1 MLQIMR
7 SRKAESKPLSFST
20 TMRNPNRIV
29 SFLNCLL
36 PYENKILNHDV
47 IMKVVH
53 NAIKEKLY
61 TPVIVNRTPELAYI
75 LKSDDEKYSD
85 IQIDFIIEMSP
96 QNHKEAGFEYGWD
109 SRFDT
114 IFKLPM
120 EFGFVQY
127 AMGEPIRI
135 STTGHMLIDALNE
148 EEPNEE
154 KIQMVFL
161 NSMMK
166 YQSNNPYR
174 KNANSNV
181 PLILLLQVLKML
193 KEDTEENGAGV
204 FRQELSLFIC
214 WPDNDAKAL
223 YDKIKQIRSEVGYS
237 YSDEYMYEICLEL
250 LGASDEQRNRFKLS
264 QICGEAVDEYI
275 RKMRTTGIISLRG
288 NGRFIDYNAWEIEK
302 IDYILE
308 NYSEYK
314 SFESKD
320 EYFDYIGAID
330 TTVISMENAVPADTT
345 DLRKAT
351 LKRFA
356 AEYSKEVIY
365 SELHKVCSK
374 TASTDYML
382 KLLPGPV
389 RLEFLTSIAMV
400 QNFENLD
407 VTPNYTIDDEGLPT
421 NTASGGKADI
431 VCFDKEY
438 QSLVEV
444 TLMCGRQDQ
453 VNNEIVPIRRHLL
466 EEKKNQENTFSV
478 FVAPTIH
485 EDTKQIAEWY
495 KFKEGLDIV
504 TYAIDEFVDKIK
516 KKIKFQIFWG
526 KQYKISYGKKV
537 YYGT

>member
-1 MLQIMR
+1 MR

-36 PYENKILNHDV
+36 PYENKILTHDV

-61 TPVIVNRTPELAYI
+61 TPVIVNRTPDLAYI

-96 QNHKEAGFEYGWD
+96 QKHKEAGFEYGWD

-250 LGASDEQRNRFKLS
+250 
-264 QICGEAVDEYI
+264 
-275 RKMRTTGIISLRG
+275 
-288 NGRFIDYNAWEIEK
+288 
-302 IDYILE
+302 
-308 NYSEYK
+308 
-314 SFESKD
+314 
-320 EYFDYIGAID
+320 
-330 TTVISMENAVPADTT
+330 
-345 DLRKAT
+345 
-351 LKRFA
+351 
-356 AEYSKEVIY
+356 
-365 SELHKVCSK
+365 
-374 TASTDYML
+374 
-382 KLLPGPV
+382 
-389 RLEFLTSIAMV
+389 
-400 QNFENLD
+400 
-407 VTPNYTIDDEGLPT
+407 
-421 NTASGGKADI
+421 
-431 VCFDKEY
+431 
-438 QSLVEV
+438 
-444 TLMCGRQDQ
+444 
-453 VNNEIVPIRRHLL
+453 
-466 EEKKNQENTFSV
+466 
-478 FVAPTIH
+478 
-485 EDTKQIAEWY
+485 
-495 KFKEGLDIV
+495 
-504 TYAIDEFVDKIK
+504 
-516 KKIKFQIFWG
+516 
-526 KQYKISYGKKV
+526 
-537 YYGT
+537 

>member
-1 MLQIMR
+1 MR
-7 SRKAESKPLSFST
+7 SRKAERKPLSFST

-29 SFLNCLL
+29 VFLDCLL
-36 PYENKILNHDV
+36 PYENQLLTHDV
-47 IMKVVH
+47 IMKVIH

-75 LKSDDEKYSD
+75 LRSDDEKYSD
-85 IQIDFIIEMSP
+85 AQIEFIIEMSP
-96 QNHKEAGFEYGWD
+96 QKHQEAGFASGWD
-109 SRFDT
+109 TRFDT
-114 IFKLPM
+114 IFRLPM
-120 EFGFVQY
+120 EFGFVKY

-174 KNANSNV
+174 KNANANV
-181 PLILLLQVLKML
+181 PLILLLQVLRLL
-193 KEDTEENGAGV
+193 KEDAEENGAGV

-214 WPDNDAKAL
+214 WPDNNARAL
-223 YDKIKQIRSEVGYS
+223 YDKIKQVRSEVGYS

-250 LGASDEQRNRFKLS
+250 LGATDEQRNRFKLS

-288 NGRFIDYNAWEIEK
+288 NGRFIDYNAWEIDK

-308 NYSEYK
+308 HYSEYK
-314 SFESKD
+314 TFESKD
-320 EYFDYIGAID
+320 EYFEYIGTVD
-330 TTVISMENAVPADTT
+330 TTVISMASAVPTDTT
-345 DLRKAT
+345 DLRRT
-351 LKRFA
+351 VLKKFA
-356 AEYSKEVIY
+356 SEYSREVIY
-365 SELHKVCSK
+365 SELRKVCKKS
-374 TASTDYML
+374 ASTDDML

-389 RLEFLTSIAMV
+389 RLEFLVSIAMA

-407 VTPNYTIDDEGLPT
+407 VTPNYIIDDEGLPT

-444 TLMCGRQDQ
+444 TLMCGRQEQ
-453 VNNEIVPIRRHLL
+453 VNNEIIPIRRHLL
-466 EEKKNQENTFSV
+466 EEKEKQEKTFSV
-478 FVAPTIH
+478 FVAPAIH
-485 EDTKQIAEWY
+485 EDTRQIAEWY
-495 KFKEGLDIV
+495 KFKEDLDIA

-516 KKIKFQIFWG
+516 RED
-526 KQYKISYGKKV
+526 KISKLLNDKS
-537 YYGT
+537 

>member
-1 MLQIMR
+1 MR
-7 SRKAESKPLSFST
+7 IRKAESKPLSFST

-29 SFLNCLL
+29 NFLNCIL
-36 PYENKILNHDV
+36 PYENQILTHEV
-47 IMKVVH
+47 IMKVIH

-61 TPVIVNRTPELAYI
+61 TPLIINRMPDLYHI
-75 LKSDDEKYSD
+75 LKSEDEKYSD
-85 IQIDFIIEMSP
+85 KQIEFIIEKSP
-96 QNHKEAGFEYGWD
+96 QKHKEAGFEYGWD

-120 EFGFVQY
+120 EFGFLKY
-127 AMGEPIRI
+127 AMGEPIII
-135 STTGHMLIDALNE
+135 STTGHMLIDAMNE

-166 YQSNNPYR
+166 YQTNNPYR

-181 PLILLLQVLKML
+181 PLILLLQVLMML
-193 KEDTEENGAGV
+193 KEDAQENGAGI

-214 WPDNDAKAL
+214 WPDNDAGAL
-223 YDKIKQIRSEVGYS
+223 YNKIKQIRSNVGYS

-250 LGASDEQRNRFKLS
+250 LGASDQQRKRFKLS

-288 NGRFIDYNAWEIEK
+288 NGRFIDYNAWEIDK
-302 IDYILE
+302 INYILE
-308 NYSEYK
+308 KYSEYK
-314 SFESKD
+314 TFISKD
-320 EYFDYIGAID
+320 EYFEYIGAVD
-330 TTVISMENAVPADTT
+330 TIIISMESVAPYDTT
-345 DLRKAT
+345 DLRKSA
-351 LKRFA
+351 LKKLA
-356 AEYSKEVIY
+356 AEYSKEAIY
-365 SELHKVCSK
+365 AELHKVCNK
-374 TASTDYML
+374 KASTDYML

-400 QNFENLD
+400 QNFKNLD

-431 VCFDKEY
+431 ICFDKDC

-466 EEKKNQENTFSV
+466 EEKKNQEKTFSV
-478 FVAPTIH
+478 FVAPKIH
-485 EDTKQIAEWY
+485 EDTKQMAEWY
-495 KFKEGLDIV
+495 KFKEDLDIV
-504 TYAIDEFVDKIK
+504 TYAIDEFIEKIK
-516 KKIKFQIFWG
+516 QEEKL
-526 KQYKISYGKKV
+526 SSLLR
-537 YYGT
+537 

>member
-7 SRKAESKPLSFST
+7 GRKAESKPLSFST

-36 PYENKILNHDV
+36 PYENQILTHDV
-47 IMKVVH
+47 IMKVIH
-53 NAIKEKLY
+53 NAIKKKLY
-61 TPVIVNRTPELAYI
+61 TPVVVNRTPDLLCIY
-75 LKSDDEKYSD
+75 KSEDKKYSEM
-85 IQIDFIIEMSP
+85 QIEYIIRMSP
-96 QNHKEAGFEYGWD
+96 QKHKEAGFEYGWD

-114 IFKLPM
+114 IFKLSM
-120 EFGFVQY
+120 EFGFVKY
-127 AMGEPIRI
+127 AMREPIRI

-148 EEPNEE
+148 DEPNEE
-154 KIQMVFL
+154 KIQAVFL

-166 YQSNNPYR
+166 YQSDNPYR

-181 PLILLLQVLKML
+181 PLILLLQVLRLL
-193 KEDTEENGAGV
+193 KEDVEENGAGV

-214 WPDNDAKAL
+214 WPNNDAKAL
-223 YDKIKQIRSEVGYS
+223 YKKIKQIRKEVGYS

-250 LGASDEQRNRFKLS
+250 LGATYGQRNRFKLS

-275 RKMRTTGIISLRG
+275 RKMRTTGLISLRG
-288 NGRFIDYNAWEIEK
+288 NGRFIDYNAWEVRK
-302 IDYILE
+302 IDYILAH
-308 NYSEYK
+308 YSEYRT
-314 SFESKD
+314 FESKD
-320 EYFDYIGAID
+320 EYFEYIGAVD
-330 TTVISMENAVPADTT
+330 TMVISMESAVPIDTT
-345 DLRKAT
+345 DLRKNA
-351 LKRFA
+351 LKKFA
-356 AEYSKEVIY
+356 AEYSKEEIY
-365 SELHKVCSK
+365 FELHKVCKKSA
-374 TASTDYML
+374 TTDYML

-466 EEKKNQENTFSV
+466 EEKKSHEKTFSV

-485 EDTKQIAEWY
+485 EDTTQMAEWY
-495 KFKEGLDIV
+495 KFKEDLDII

-516 KKIKFQIFWG
+516 RED
-526 KQYKISYGKKV
+526 KISKLLE
-537 YYGT
+537 

>member
-1 MLQIMR
+1 MR

-36 PYENKILNHDV
+36 PYENKILTHDV

-53 NAIKEKLY
+53 NAIREKLY
-61 TPVIVNRTPELAYI
+61 TPVIVNRTPDLAYI

-193 KEDTEENGAGV
+193 KQDTEENGAGV

-223 YDKIKQIRSEVGYS
+223 YDKIKQIRSEVGYL

-345 DLRKAT
+345 DLRRAT

-356 AEYSKEVIY
+356 SEYSKEVIY
-365 SELHKVCSK
+365 SELHKLCTK

-400 QNFENLD
+400 QNFENLE

-431 VCFDKEY
+431 VCFDKVY

-495 KFKEGLDIV
+495 KFKEDLDIV
-504 TYAIDEFVDKIK
+504 PYAIDEFVDKI
-516 KKIKFQIFWG
+516 QEADC
-526 KQYKISYGKKV
+526 ISKLMI
-537 YYGT
+537 

>member
-1 MLQIMR
+1 MH

-36 PYENKILNHDV
+36 PYENKILTHDV

-61 TPVIVNRTPELAYI
+61 TPVIVNRTPDLEYI
-75 LKSDDEKYSD
+75 LKSEDEKYSD

-96 QNHKEAGFEYGWD
+96 QKHKEAGFEYGWD

-120 EFGFVQY
+120 EFGFVKY

-148 EEPNEE
+148 EEPNED
-154 KIQMVFL
+154 KIQTVFL

-166 YQSNNPYR
+166 YQSNNPFR

-181 PLILLLQVLKML
+181 PLILLLQVLRLL
-193 KEDTEENGAGV
+193 KEDAEENGAGV

-223 YDKIKQIRSEVGYS
+223 YNKIKQIRKEVGYS

-250 LGASDEQRNRFKLS
+250 LGATDEQRNRFKLS

-288 NGRFIDYNAWEIEK
+288 NGRFIDYNVWEIEK

-308 NYSEYK
+308 RYSEYK
-314 SFESKD
+314 TFESKD
-320 EYFDYIGAID
+320 EYFEYIGAVD
-330 TTVISMENAVPADTT
+330 TTVISMKSAVPTDTT
-345 DLRKAT
+345 DLRKNT
-351 LKRFA
+351 LKKFA
-356 AEYSKEVIY
+356 AEYSKEKIY
-365 SELHKVCSK
+365 SELLKVCK
-374 TASTDYML
+374 KAASTDYML

-389 RLEFLTSIAMV
+389 RLEFLTSIAMA

-421 NTASGGKADI
+421 NTASGGKTDI

-466 EEKKNQENTFSV
+466 EEKKSLEKTFSV

-485 EDTKQIAEWY
+485 EDTKQMAEWY
-495 KFKEGLDIV
+495 KFKEDLDIV
-504 TYAIDEFVDKIK
+504 PYAIDEFVDKIK
-516 KKIKFQIFWG
+516 KED
-526 KQYKISYGKKV
+526 KISNLLG
-537 YYGT
+537 

>member
-1 MLQIMR
+1 M
-7 SRKAESKPLSFST
+7 T
-20 TMRNPNRIV
+20 
-29 SFLNCLL
+29 
-36 PYENKILNHDV
+36 HDI

-61 TPVIVNRTPELAYI
+61 TPLIVNRTPDLAHI
-75 LKSDDEKYSD
+75 LKSDDENYSD
-85 IQIDFIIEMSP
+85 RQINFIIEMSP
-96 QNHKEAGFEYGWD
+96 QKHKEAGFDYGWD

-120 EFGFVQY
+120 EFGFVRY
-127 AMGEPIRI
+127 AMGESIRI

-181 PLILLLQVLKML
+181 PFILLLQVLKML
-193 KEDTEENGAGV
+193 KEDTQENGAGV

-223 YDKIKQIRSEVGYS
+223 YNKIKQIRSTAGYS

-250 LGASDEQRNRFKLS
+250 LGASDKQRNRFKLS

-288 NGRFIDYNAWEIEK
+288 NGRFIDYNAWEIGK

-320 EYFDYIGAID
+320 EYFEYMGTVD
-330 TTVISMENAVPADTT
+330 TAVVRMESSVPADTT
-345 DLRKAT
+345 DLRRSS
-351 LKRFA
+351 LMRFA

-365 SELHKVCSK
+365 SELHKVCTK

-400 QNFENLD
+400 QNFENLN
-407 VTPNYTIDDEGLPT
+407 VIPNYTIDDEGLPT

-431 VCFDKEY
+431 ICFDEEY
-438 QSLVEV
+438 QSLIEV

-466 EEKKNQENTFSV
+466 EEKKNQEKTFTV
-478 FVAPTIH
+478 FVAPVIH
-485 EDTKQIAEWY
+485 EDAKQIAEWY
-495 KFKEGLDIV
+495 KFKEDLDIV
-504 TYAIDEFVDKIK
+504 AYAMDEFVDKIK
-516 KKIKFQIFWG
+516 EED
-526 KQYKISYGKKV
+526 KISKLLG
-537 YYGT
+537 

>member
-36 PYENKILNHDV
+36 PYENKILTHDV

-61 TPVIVNRTPELAYI
+61 TPVIVNRTPDLAYI
-75 LKSDDEKYSD
+75 LKNDDEKYSD

-96 QNHKEAGFEYGWD
+96 QKHKEAGFEYGWD

-345 DLRKAT
+345 DLRRAT

-356 AEYSKEVIY
+356 SEYSKEVIY
-365 SELHKVCSK
+365 SELHKVCTK

-485 EDTKQIAEWY
+485 EDTKQIAGWY

-516 KKIKFQIFWG
+516 KEDN
-526 KQYKISYGKKV
+526 ISNLLG
-537 YYGT
+537 

>member
-7 SRKAESKPLSFST
+7 SRKAERKPLSFST

-36 PYENKILNHDV
+36 PYENQILTHDI
-47 IMKVVH
+47 IMKVVY

-61 TPVIVNRTPELAYI
+61 TPVIVNRTPDLSYI
-75 LKSDDEKYSD
+75 LKSEDEKYSD
-85 IQIDFIIEMSP
+85 KQIEFIIEKSP
-96 QNHKEAGFEYGWD
+96 QKHKEAGFGYGWD

-120 EFGFVQY
+120 EFGFVKY

-154 KIQMVFL
+154 KIRMVFL

-174 KNANSNV
+174 KNVNSNV

-193 KEDTEENGAGV
+193 KEDAQENGAGV

-214 WPDNDAKAL
+214 WPDNNAKAL
-223 YDKIKQIRSEVGYS
+223 YNKIKQIRSNVGYS

-250 LGASDEQRNRFKLS
+250 LGASDEQRNRFKLG

-288 NGRFIDYNAWEIEK
+288 NGRFIDYNVWEIDK
-302 IDYILE
+302 INYILE
-308 NYSEYK
+308 NYSDYIT
-314 SFESKD
+314 FESKD
-320 EYFDYIGAID
+320 EYFEYIGSVD
-330 TTVISMENAVPADTT
+330 TTIISMESTVPSDTT
-345 DLRKAT
+345 DLRKSA
-351 LKRFA
+351 LEKFA
-356 AEYSKEVIY
+356 AEYSKETIY
-365 SELHKVCSK
+365 TELHKVCNK
-374 TASTDYML
+374 MASTDYML

-407 VTPNYTIDDEGLPT
+407 VTPNYIIDDEGLPV

-431 VCFDKEY
+431 ICFDKEY

-466 EEKKNQENTFSV
+466 EEKKNQEKTFSV

-495 KFKEGLDIV
+495 KFKENLDIV
-504 TYAIDEFVDKIK
+504 TYAIDEFVGVIK
-516 KKIKFQIFWG
+516 REKSIVG
-526 KQYKISYGKKV
+526 MLNR
-537 YYGT
+537 TLL

>member
-1 MLQIMR
+1 MR
-7 SRKAESKPLSFST
+7 SRKAERKPLSFST

-29 SFLNCLL
+29 AFLNCLL
-36 PYENKILNHDV
+36 PYENHILSHEV
-47 IMKVVH
+47 IMNVMH

-61 TPVIVNRTPELAYI
+61 APMIINRTPRLRQI
-75 LKSDDEKYSD
+75 HKSDDEFFNK
-85 IQIDFIIEMSP
+85 IEIEFIIENSP

-120 EFGFVQY
+120 EFGYVKY
-127 AMGEPIRI
+127 AMGEPIKI
-135 STTGHMLIDALNE
+135 STTGHMLVDAFNE

-154 KIQMVFL
+154 KIQKVFL

-166 YQSNNPYR
+166 YQSDNPYR

-193 KEDTEENGAGV
+193 KEDAQENGAGV

-223 YDKIKQIRSEVGYS
+223 YEKIKQIRSNVGYA

-250 LGASDEQRNRFKLS
+250 LGATSEQRNRFKLS

-288 NGRFIDYNAWEIEK
+288 NGRFVDYNAWEIDK
-302 IDYILE
+302 IDYILKH
-308 NYSEYK
+308 YSEYK
-314 SFESKD
+314 TFDSKD
-320 EYFDYIGAID
+320 KYFDYIGAVD
-330 TTVISMENAVPADTT
+330 TTVISMESAVPSDTT
-345 DLRKAT
+345 DLRKSS
-351 LKRFA
+351 LKKFA
-356 AEYSKEVIY
+356 AEYSKEEIY
-365 SELHKVCSK
+365 SELHKVCNK

-466 EEKKNQENTFSV
+466 EEKKNNEKTFSV

-485 EDTKQIAEWY
+485 EDTRQIAEWY
-495 KFKEGLDIV
+495 KFKEELDIV
-504 TYAIDEFVDKIK
+504 TYAIDEFVDIIK
-516 KKIKFQIFWG
+516 TEETIVG
-526 KQYKISYGKKV
+526 MLNRR
-537 YYGT
+537 

>member
-1 MLQIMR
+1 MR

-36 PYENKILNHDV
+36 PYENKILTHDV

-61 TPVIVNRTPELAYI
+61 TPVIVNRTPDLAYI

-96 QNHKEAGFEYGWD
+96 QKHKEAGFEYGWD

-345 DLRKAT
+345 DLRRAT

-356 AEYSKEVIY
+356 SEYSKEVIY
-365 SELHKVCSK
+365 SELHKVCTK

-400 QNFENLD
+400 QNF
-407 VTPNYTIDDEGLPT
+407 
-421 NTASGGKADI
+421 
-431 VCFDKEY
+431 
-438 QSLVEV
+438 
-444 TLMCGRQDQ
+444 
-453 VNNEIVPIRRHLL
+453 
-466 EEKKNQENTFSV
+466 
-478 FVAPTIH
+478 
-485 EDTKQIAEWY
+485 
-495 KFKEGLDIV
+495 
-504 TYAIDEFVDKIK
+504 
-516 KKIKFQIFWG
+516 
-526 KQYKISYGKKV
+526 
-537 YYGT
+537 

>member
-1 MLQIMR
+1 MR

-36 PYENKILNHDV
+36 PYENQILTHDI

-61 TPVIVNRTPELAYI
+61 TPVVVNRTPDLINI
-75 LKSDDEKYSD
+75 LRSEDEKYSD
-85 IQIDFIIEMSP
+85 EQIEYIIKMSP
-96 QNHKEAGFEYGWD
+96 QKHKEAGFKYGWD

-120 EFGFVQY
+120 EFGFVKY
-127 AMGEPIRI
+127 ALGEPIRI

-193 KEDTEENGAGV
+193 KEDAQENGAGV

-214 WPDNDAKAL
+214 WPDNNAKAL
-223 YDKIKQIRSEVGYS
+223 YDKIKQIRSEVGFY

-250 LGASDEQRNRFKLS
+250 LGATDEQRNRFKLS

-288 NGRFIDYNAWEIEK
+288 NGRFIDYNAWETDK
-302 IDYILE
+302 IDYILKH
-308 NYSEYK
+308 YSEYK
-314 SFESKD
+314 VFKSKD
-320 EYFDYIGAID
+320 KYFDYIGAVD
-330 TTVISMENAVPADTT
+330 TTVISMESAVPADTT
-345 DLRKAT
+345 DLRKNA
-351 LKRFA
+351 LKKFA
-356 AEYSKEVIY
+356 AEYSKETIY
-365 SELHKVCSK
+365 SELQKVCKK

-438 QSLVEV
+438 QSLIEV

-453 VNNEIVPIRRHLL
+453 VNNEIVPIRRHLS
-466 EEKKNQENTFSV
+466 EEKKNYEKTFSV
-478 FVAPTIH
+478 FIAPTIH
-485 EDTKQIAEWY
+485 EDTKQMAEWY
-495 KFKEGLDIV
+495 KFKENLDII
-504 TYAIDEFVDKIK
+504 TYEIDEFVDKI
-516 KKIKFQIFWG
+516 QEADC
-526 KQYKISYGKKV
+526 ISRLM
-537 YYGT
+537 T

>member
-36 PYENKILNHDV
+36 PYENKILTHDV

-61 TPVIVNRTPELAYI
+61 TPVIVNRTPDLAYI
-75 LKSDDEKYSD
+75 LKNDDEKYSD

-96 QNHKEAGFEYGWD
+96 QKHKEAGFEYGWD

-148 EEPNEE
+148 EESNEE

-204 FRQELSLFIC
+204 F
-214 WPDNDAKAL
+214 
-223 YDKIKQIRSEVGYS
+223 
-237 YSDEYMYEICLEL
+237 
-250 LGASDEQRNRFKLS
+250 
-264 QICGEAVDEYI
+264 

-345 DLRKAT
+345 DLRRAT

-356 AEYSKEVIY
+356 SEYSKEVIY
-365 SELHKVCSK
+365 SELHKVCTK

-485 EDTKQIAEWY
+485 EDTKQIAGWY

-516 KKIKFQIFWG
+516 KEDN
-526 KQYKISYGKKV
+526 ISNLLG
-537 YYGT
+537 

>member
-1 MLQIMR
+1 MR

-29 SFLNCLL
+29 SFLKCVL
-36 PYENKILNHDV
+36 PYENQILTHDV
-47 IMKVVH
+47 IMKVIH

-61 TPVIVNRTPELAYI
+61 TPVIVNKTPDLVAI
-75 LKSDDEKYSD
+75 LKSEDEKYSD
-85 IQIDFIIEMSP
+85 KQIHFIIEMSP
-96 QNHKEAGFEYGWD
+96 QKHKEAGFEYGWD

-120 EFGFVQY
+120 EFGFVKY
-127 AMGEPIRI
+127 AMDEPIKI

-148 EEPNEE
+148 DEPNEE

-166 YQSNNPYR
+166 YQTNNPYR

-181 PLILLLQVLKML
+181 PLILLLEVLKLL
-193 KEDTEENGAGV
+193 KEDAEENGAGI

-214 WPDNDAKAL
+214 WPNNDAKAL
-223 YDKIKQIRSEVGYS
+223 YRKIKQIRNEVGYS

-250 LGASDEQRNRFKLS
+250 LGATDEQRNRFKLS

-288 NGRFIDYNAWEIEK
+288 NGRFIDYNVWEVEK
-302 IDYILE
+302 IEYILTH
-308 NYSEYK
+308 YSEYK
-314 SFESKD
+314 TFESKD
-320 EYFDYIGAID
+320 EYFEYMGAVD
-330 TTVISMENAVPADTT
+330 TTVISMESAVPTDTT
-345 DLRKAT
+345 DLRKST
-351 LKRFA
+351 LKKFA
-356 AEYSKEVIY
+356 TEYSKEEIY
-365 SELHKVCSK
+365 SELYKVCKK
-374 TASTDYML
+374 TASADYML

-466 EEKKNQENTFSV
+466 EEKKNREKTFSV

-495 KFKEGLDIV
+495 KFKENLDIV
-504 TYAIDEFVDKIK
+504 TYAIDEFVNTIK
-516 KKIKFQIFWG
+516 EENTIGSMLKE
-526 KQYKISYGKKV
+526 
-537 YYGT
+537 